1 MLRVREA
8 RSDMRSVPRAVATG
22 SVAKVAQI
30 ISLSIY
36 HVRHSFCDT
45 LFSPQVSL
53 TPFLGPRTRLVWPSS
68 ILAHLSGRICLERTQ
83 SAFGL
88 DRPDGDDYVYVISSD
103 VESMQMPRSKSTSLA
118 NGIFNGFTLK
128 CAEEHWLANKN
139 LNISIMPLLIRWN
152 VRGLITIVEPID

>member
-1 MLRVREA
+1 
-8 RSDMRSVPRAVATG
+8 MRSVPRAVATG
-22 SVAKVAQI
+22 SVVKVRQI

-36 HVRHSFCDT
+36 HVHHSFCDT

-53 TPFLGPRTRLVWPSS
+53 TPFFGPRTRLPLPSS

-103 VESMQMPRSKSTSLA
+103 VKSIKCHVRSRQVSRMAFSTDL
-118 NGIFNGFTLK
+118 
-128 CAEEHWLANKN
+128 
-139 LNISIMPLLIRWN
+139 R
-152 VRGLITIVEPID
+152 